1 MADPAQREDH
11 LRGVVDIG
19 VVVVVELERP
29 AARGE
34 LGPAHRPVARPGDFL
49 VEHPVRRFHERRVIG
64 AHSGVGERDGGE
76 TGVPDRGLAGLDH
89 AGAVLAPDREPVQRG
104 ESGPHHR
111 VVEVVAQQMQR
122 DDGVDGGRLDP
133 APAAVVLLAF
143 DDPAGGRVHG
153 ETADSARGDPVIEVQ
168 RLVEA
173 LEDTVPTGRRSRGPG
188 RVRFARV
195 GVQLVQREGG
205 GPDRPLRGDDRE
217 RHDGLAGPA
226 AEVVDIE
233 RDPLGEEHQLG
244 RELRQVVPFP
254 PAEQG
259 QPDPGEH
266 PARRDSALFPDPP
279 RGTDHVRVLRPVT
292 GQPQCHV
299 RLDGGGEVPGAAVER
314 GPGAVTELLAADEAA
329 GRLDRGGILD
339 SEELAEQEVLGV
351 HGDVGGEVALPPA
364 LLVLLAEEMLHRAFR
379 GPPRGGQY
387 VVRGGG

>member
-1 MADPAQREDH
+1 MVGAQ
-11 LRGVVDIG
+11 
-19 VVVVVELERP
+19 
-29 AARGE
+29 AC
-34 LGPAHRPVARPGDFL
+34 
-49 VEHPVRRFHERRVIG
+49 
-64 AHSGVGERDGGE
+64 VGERDGGE
-76 TGVPDRGLAGLDH
+76 AGVPDRGLAGLDH

-122 DDGVDGGRLDP
+122 DDGVDGGRLDT

-143 DDPAGGRVHG
+143 DDPAGGRVHR
-153 ETADSARGDPVIEVQ
+153 EAAHPARGDPVIEVQ

-173 LEDTVPTGRRSRGPG
+173 LEDTVPTGRRCGAPG
-188 RVRFARV
+188 WVRFAGV
-195 GVQLVQREGG
+195 GVQLVQCEGG
-205 GPDRPLRGDDRE
+205 GPDRPLRGDDSE

-233 RDPLGEEHQLG
+233 RDPLREEHQLG
-244 RELRQVVPFP
+244 REFRQVVPFP
-254 PAEQG
+254 PPEQG

-266 PARRDSALFPDPP
+266 PARRDPALFPDPP
-279 RGTDHVRVLRPVT
+279 RGAEHVRVVRPVP

-299 RLDGGGEVPGAAVER
+299 RLDGCGQVPRSIVER

-329 GRLDRGGILD
+329 GRLYRGGILD

-364 LLVLLAEEMLHRAFR
+364 LFVLSAQEVLHRAFR

-387 VVRGGG
+387 VVRGDG